1 MSDRNKRVISFALGL
16 LAIGFGVMTLKS
28 GGFALFG
35 GVEGKEFAGQY
46 VPFVLWF
53 NFIAGFFYVI
63 SGGGIILKM
72 KWALK
77 LSIALAAL
85 TLLVFLSFGIH
96 IFLGNS
102 YETRT
107 IGAMSIRA
115 IFWIIISASLMKIEP
130 NKNQNITL

>member
-53 NFIAGFFYVI
+53 NFIAGFF
-63 SGGGIILKM
+63 LC
-72 KWALK
+72 
-77 LSIALAAL
+77 
-85 TLLVFLSFGIH
+85 
-96 IFLGNS
+96 N
-102 YETRT
+102 
-107 IGAMSIRA
+107 IRGV
-115 IFWIIISASLMKIEP
+115 
-130 NKNQNITL
+130 